1 MSLQLEI
8 DALCEAANRL
18 LRLGLDGFPIYTDS
32 FRELNADVYRQSET
46 LFRKTASSDIEE
58 AALCKALL
66 MGYSATIYN
75 HGDKDK
81 KIQLVLDCS
90 WNVLDR
96 LPASL
101 LKCQLLVACYAE
113 VPEEEL
119 AKEAHAIIDSW
130 NGKELTLEESEV
142 IERLQLLE
150 ED

>member
-1 MSLQLEI
+1 M
-8 DALCEAANRL
+8 
-18 LRLGLDGFPIYTDS
+18 
-32 FRELNADVYRQSET
+32 
-46 LFRKTASSDIEE
+46 
-58 AALCKALL
+58 
-66 MGYSATIYN
+66 
-75 HGDKDK
+75 
-81 KIQLVLDCS
+81 VLDCS